1 MQFREVQQHWL
12 VKVLLITAGILL
24 LISLLFP
31 YWRVELETGIYP
43 KGLSLQIRPY
53 RLEGDVEEI
62 DKLNHYI
69 GMRTLKSAGQLE
81 RVIAIPSIVIAAL
94 CLLIAPFVSRKWSLW
109 LTLPGLVFPVIFLGE
124 LYWWLRDSGLNLD
137 ANAPLNQTIKPFIPP
152 LFGDGQIAQF
162 NAKASF
168 QVGFFLALISAAL
181 SRVTFYLRKPEW
193 LAKSLVIDASLLLI
207 VSLLFPYWRT
217 DFETKKFP
225 KPLILQVRPHRFEGN
240 IRQIDKLNSDL
251 GMRELETAGHFER
264 KVALP
269 SIIIAALCLI
279 MSPIVPKKWTFWCAL
294 PSLIFPFIFIGA
306 LYWWLRESGL
316 NLDPEMALYP
326 DVEPF
331 VPPLIGTEKVRAL
344 TVTATFQI
352 GFYFA
357 IAAALI
363 AGVSLYLQRLKR
375 FNNPQ
380 KLAPLIFL
388 SVLTFLLMT
397 PAMAATRTIEA
408 GTSISETLKLAEAG
422 DTIIVRGGYYQE
434 RFTINNSVT
443 LIGEENPIIDG
454 SGVGSVITVTAPE
467 VTIRGF
473 TIQNTGVRLSEGDAG
488 IMAKRAESVVIESNH
503 FKDVLFGVQVRNSPN
518 AVVQNNIFEG
528 KALDVGRRG
537 DLIRVWYSSGTRV
550 ENNHAFNGRD
560 VVIWYSKE
568 VAVNRNE
575 VRNGRYGIHFMYCDD
590 ATIEENHLIGN
601 SVGVYLMY
609 SYRLHLT
616 QNWIVGNRGASGY
629 GIGLKDMLDGKITH
643 NFVADNRAGMFM
655 DNATNTFSDN
665 LIAFNDSGLL
675 VLPSA
680 RKNRFVRNSFVDN
693 QEQVTIEGQ
702 GSIRSN
708 QWTGNYWS
716 DYSGYDAN
724 HDGIGDTPYRSVHLF
739 EKLTE
744 QHPAL
749 RLFTYSPSV
758 SALDF
763 ATRLFPVFTPQP
775 KLTDEAPYMRPIPPV
790 LAPPQKQQVSAGW
803 LIGST
808 VLCVSGFTLSG
819 LGKWTSR
826 LASHISQSKEH
837 ADLQI
842 DSDSHYTTLA
852 PSLFVRNL
860 TKRYGSVTAVDDLSF
875 DVGAGETV
883 ALWGAN
889 GAGKTTAL
897 RCILGILPFDGTV
910 TVGNNG
916 TGSEDFLGLHLS
928 RTAGKMVRR
937 QIGYV
942 PQEVRLH
949 SDLTVKE
956 TVSFYARLRSVSQ
969 TEVARLMEEWQLLE
983 MANQQVGTLSG
994 GMKQRVS
1001 LAIAMLS
1008 DPPILLLDE
1017 PTSNLDG
1024 RTRQEFWTALERL
1037 STAGKTLIFCSHRHD
1052 EIIRLADRVIVMKNG
1067 KKVTEGPITS
1077 LDGHIS
1083 RDVLLH
1089 LTIPETFHGNA
1100 VTLLAQQGF
1109 HVRLNGT
1116 NILVNTVHNKKIEI
1130 FQILM
1135 NASIPISDFEL
1146 SESQKGEKA

>member
-1 MQFREVQQHWL
+1 MQFKKVQQHWL
-12 VKVLLITAGILL
+12 AKVLLITAGILL
-24 LISLLFP
+24 LVSLLFP
-31 YWRVELETGIYP
+31 YWHVELETGIYP
-43 KGLSLQIRPY
+43 KGLRLQIRPY

-62 DKLNHYI
+62 DQLNHYI
-69 GMRTLKSAGQLE
+69 GMRALKSAGQLE
-81 RVIAIPSIVIAAL
+81 RAVAVPSIAIAAL
-94 CLLIAPFVSRKWSLW
+94 CLLIAPFVPRKWSLW

-162 NAKASF
+162 SAKASF
-168 QVGFFLALISAAL
+168 QIGFFLALLSAAL
-181 SRVTFYLRKPEW
+181 TRVTFYLRKPEW
-193 LAKSLVIDASLLLI
+193 LAKSLAIDAALLLV

-225 KPLILQVRPHRFEGN
+225 RPLILQVRPHRFDGSL
-240 IRQIDKLNSDL
+240 RQIDKLNSDL
-251 GMRELETAGHFER
+251 GMRELETVGQFER

-269 SIIIAALCLI
+269 SIVIAAFCLL
-279 MSPIVPKKWTFWCAL
+279 MSPIVPKKWRFWCAL
-294 PSLIFPFIFIGA
+294 PSLIFPLIFIGG

-316 NLDPEMALYP
+316 KLDPEMALYP

-331 VPPLIGTEKVRAL
+331 VPPLIGTEKVRGL
-344 TVTATFQI
+344 TITATFQI

-357 IAAALI
+357 IIAALV

-375 FNNPQ
+375 FNPQ
-380 KLAPLIFL
+380 KLTPVICL
-388 SVLTFLLMT
+388 SVLTVLLT
-397 PAMAATRTIEA
+397 APAMAATRTVDA
-408 GTSISETLKLAEAG
+408 DASISETLKFAEDG
-422 DTIIVRGGYYQE
+422 DTIIVRDGYYQE
-434 RFTINNSVT
+434 RFTVDKSVT
-443 LIGEENPIIDG
+443 LIGEENPVIDG
-454 SGVGSVITVTAPE
+454 SVVGSVITVTAPE

-488 IMAKRAESVVIESNH
+488 IMAKRAENLVIERNH
-503 FKDVLFGVQVRNSPN
+503 FKDVLFGVQIRNSPN
-518 AVVQNNIFEG
+518 AIVENNIFEG
-528 KALDVGRRG
+528 KVLDVGRRG

-550 ENNHAFNGRD
+550 ENNRAFKGRD

-568 VAVNRNE
+568 VTVNRNE
-575 VRNGRYGIHFMYCDD
+575 VRGGRYGIHFMYCDD
-590 ATIEENHLIGN
+590 ATINENRLIGN

-609 SYRLHLT
+609 SYRIHLT

-629 GIGLKDMLDGKITH
+629 GIGLKDMHNGKITH

-665 LIAFNDSGLL
+665 LIAFNDAGLL

-680 RKNRFVRNSFVDN
+680 RKNRFARNSFVDN

-724 HDGIGDTPYRSVHLF
+724 HDGIGDTPYQSVHLF

-744 QHPAL
+744 QHPVL
-749 RLFTYSPSV
+749 RLFLYSPSV

-763 ATRLFPVFTPQP
+763 ATRLFPIFTPQP
-775 KLTDEAPYMRPIPPV
+775 KLTDEAPHMRPIPPV
-790 LAPPQKQQVSAGW
+790 LVPPQKQVSTGW
-803 LIGST
+803 LIGAT
-808 VLCVSGFTLSG
+808 VLCVSGLAFSG
-819 LGKWTSR
+819 VGKWTSR
-826 LASHISQSKEH
+826 FVSRISQSKEH
-837 ADLQI
+837 ADPQI
-842 DSDSHYTTLA
+842 DPNSHHTTVMPA
-852 PSLFVRNL
+852 ICVRNL

-875 DVGAGETV
+875 DVVAGETV

-910 TVGNNG
+910 TVGRDKKD
-916 TGSEDFLGLHLS
+916 SEDSLKLHSS

-937 QIGYV
+937 HIGYV

-956 TVSFYARLRSVSQ
+956 TVSFYARLRAVSQ
-969 TEVARLMEEWQLLE
+969 TETARLMEEWQLLE
-983 MANQQVGTLSG
+983 MANKQVGTLSG

-1037 STAGKTLIFCSHRHD
+1037 SAAGKTLIFCSHRHD
-1052 EIIRLADRVIVMKNG
+1052 EIVRLADRVIVMKNG
-1067 KKVTEGPITS
+1067 KKVAEGPPTS
-1077 LDGHIS
+1077 LEGHLS
-1083 RDVLLH
+1083 TGVLLH
-1089 LTIPETFHGNA
+1089 LTLREPFHENA
-1100 VTLLAQQGF
+1100 ATLLTQQGF
-1109 HVRLNGT
+1109 RVKHNGT
-1116 NILVNTVHNKKIEI
+1116 NLLIDTVQNKKIEI

-1135 NASIPISDFEL
+1135 DASIPIEDFALSDNQEGK
-1146 SESQKGEKA
+1146 EA

>member
-1 MQFREVQQHWL
+1 MQFRKVQQHWL
-12 VKVLLITAGILL
+12 AKVLLITAGILL
-24 LISLLFP
+24 LASLLFP
-31 YWRVELETGIYP
+31 YWHVELETGIYP
-43 KGLSLQIRPY
+43 KGLRLQIRPY

-81 RVIAIPSIVIAAL
+81 RAIAVPSIVVAAL
-94 CLLIAPFVSRKWSLW
+94 CLLIAPFVPRKWSLW

-152 LFGDGQIAQF
+152 LFGEGQIAQF

-168 QVGFFLALISAAL
+168 QIGFFLALISAAL
-181 SRVTFYLRKPEW
+181 SRVALYLRKPEW
-193 LAKSLVIDASLLLI
+193 LAKSLVIDAALLLI

-251 GMRELETAGHFER
+251 GMRELETAGQFER

-269 SIIIAALCLI
+269 AIIIAALCLL
-279 MSPIVPKKWTFWCAL
+279 MSPIVSRKWAFWCAL
-294 PSLIFPFIFIGA
+294 PSLIFPLVFIGE
-306 LYWWLRESGL
+306 LYWALRESGL
-316 NLDPEMALYP
+316 NLSPEMALYP

-331 VPPLIGTEKVRAL
+331 VPPLIGTEKVRTL

-375 FNNPQ
+375 FNLQ
-380 KLAPLIFL
+380 KLVPVIFL
-388 SVLTFLLMT
+388 SVLTFLLT
-397 PAMAATRTIEA
+397 APAMAATRTVEA
-408 GTSISETLKLAEAG
+408 SASISETLKLAEDG
-422 DTIIVRGGYYQE
+422 DTIIVRDGYYQE
-434 RFTINNSVT
+434 RFTINKSVT
-443 LIGEENPIIDG
+443 LVGEDNPVIDG
-454 SGVGSVITVTAPE
+454 TGVGSVITVMAPG

-488 IMAKRAESVVIESNH
+488 IMAKRAESVIIENNH
-503 FKDVLFGVQVRNSPN
+503 FKDILFGVQVRHSPN
-518 AVVQNNIFEG
+518 AIVQNNIFEG

-537 DLIRVWYSSGTRV
+537 DLIRVWYSSGAHV
-550 ENNHAFNGRD
+550 ENNRAFEGRD
-560 VVIWYSKE
+560 VVIWYSKG
-568 VAVNRNE
+568 VTVNRNE

-590 ATIEENHLIGN
+590 ATIKENHLIGN

-629 GIGLKDMLDGKITH
+629 GIGLKDMLDGEITH

-680 RKNRFVRNSFVDN
+680 RKNRFARNSFVDN
-693 QEQVTIEGQ
+693 QEHVTIEGQ
-702 GSIRSN
+702 GATRSN

-724 HDGIGDTPYRSVHLF
+724 RDGIGDTPYRSVHLF

-744 QHPAL
+744 QRPAL
-749 RLFTYSPSV
+749 RLFRYSPSV

-763 ATRLFPVFTPQP
+763 ATRLFPIFTPQP
-775 KLTDEAPYMRPIPPV
+775 KLTDEAPHMRPIPPV
-790 LAPPQKQQVSAGW
+790 LVPPQKQVSTGW

-808 VLCVSGFTLSG
+808 VLCVSGLTISG

-826 LASHISQSKEH
+826 LASHMSQNKEP
-837 ADLQI
+837 ANLQI
-842 DSDSHYTTLA
+842 DSTSHHTTLA
-852 PSLFVRNL
+852 PSIFVRNL
-860 TKRYGSVTAVDDLSF
+860 TKRYGRVTAVDDLSF
-875 DVGAGETV
+875 DVVAGETV

-916 TGSEDFLGLHLS
+916 GGSELHSS

-937 QIGYV
+937 HIGYV

-969 TEVARLMEEWQLLE
+969 TEVTRLMEEWQLLE
-983 MANQQVGTLSG
+983 MASKQIGTLSG

-1052 EIIRLADRVIVMKNG
+1052 EIIRLADRVIVMKDG
-1067 KKVTEGPITS
+1067 KKVTEGSPTS
-1077 LDGHIS
+1077 LDGHLS
-1083 RDVLLH
+1083 RDVSLH
-1089 LTIPETFHGNA
+1089 LTIPETFHGDA
-1100 VTLLAQQGF
+1100 ATLLAQQGF
-1109 HVRLNGT
+1109 RVRPNGT
-1116 NILVNTVHNKKIEI
+1116 NLLVDTVQNKKIEI

-1135 NASIPISDFEL
+1135 DASIPIDDFEL
-1146 SESQKGEKA
+1146 SDSQKGEEA